1 MAEGVRG
8 DIHGG
13 AGAGFCAVRSECDAA
28 GEEGRGPA
36 PGLGGSGRGAECKQ
50 GRCRWTNKGVD
61 GLPDGIDVGEFV
73 GEKFH
78 DVKNAGDG
86 ENKGMGE
93 DLEMFGE
100 VDDAETLEEAESG
113 DSGVDVQAGSK
124 TGAGDEADS
133 FEEIKRPIKFQIS
146 TN

>member
-1 MAEGVRG
+1 M
-8 DIHGG
+8 
-13 AGAGFCAVRSECDAA
+13 RSERDAA
-28 GEEGRGPA
+28 GDEGRGPA
-36 PGLGGSGRGAECKQ
+36 PGFGSGGRGVGCEQ

-61 GLPDGIDVGEFV
+61 GLPDGIDVGDFV

-100 VDDAETLEEAESG
+100 MDDAETLEEAESG

-124 TGAGDEADS
+124 TGAEDEAES
-133 FEEIKRPIKFQIS
+133 FEGIHGCVKVHVAGELQSITKESAR
-146 TN
+146 

>member
-1 MAEGVRG
+1 M
-8 DIHGG
+8 
-13 AGAGFCAVRSECDAA
+13 RSECDAA
-28 GEEGRGPA
+28 GDEGRGPA
-36 PGLGGSGRGAECKQ
+36 PGFGSSGRGAECEQ

-86 ENKGMGE
+86 ENKRMGE

-100 VDDAETLEEAESG
+100 MDDAETLEEAESG
-113 DSGVDVQAGSK
+113 DSGVDVQAGS
-124 TGAGDEADS
+124 TNQGEHEAER
-133 FEEIKRPIKFQIS
+133 FEGMQWCVKFRIYQIIQK
-146 TN
+146 